1 MAPNISIEQAQ
12 VFILI
17 FLRVSAVIVFIPVLG
32 DRNVSV
38 KIKGG
43 LALLISALLFPNV
56 AVNAA
61 NVGFDIFS
69 LFIRM
74 GGEVLIGAAIGFTSQ
89 LLFSGIQLAGQLIGF
104 QMGFSIANV
113 IDPAS
118 SQQVSITAE
127 FMYILM
133 LLVFL
138 AFNGHHIF
146 ISGLAKSFQ
155 TVPLLGF
162 SLSGKLTAGM
172 VDMMRSIFEVAV
184 KIGAPLMALMFFI
197 TIGMG
202 LIARTVPQINIFII
216 GFPLQ
221 IAIGLVGMGLTM
233 PFFLTLAGRYVIGL
247 ERDVSLIL
255 TFMKS

>member
-56 AVNAA
+56 AFNAA

-74 GGEVLIGAAIGFTSQ
+74 GSEVLIGAAIGFTSQ

-133 LLVFL
+133 LLIFL

-162 SLSGKLTAGM
+162 SLSGKLPAGM
-172 VDMMRSIFEVAV
+172 VDMMRSDIRSCRQDR
-184 KIGAPLMALMFFI
+184 GAAHGPHVFHNHRHGPHRPDCA
-197 TIGMG
+197 
-202 LIARTVPQINIFII
+202 A
-216 GFPLQ
+216 
-221 IAIGLVGMGLTM
+221 
-233 PFFLTLAGRYVIGL
+233 
-247 ERDVSLIL
+247 D
-255 TFMKS
+255 

>member
-1 MAPNISIEQAQ
+1 MPAVSIEQTQ

-17 FLRVSAVIVFIPVLG
+17 FLRVSAVIVFMPVLG

-38 KIKGG
+38 RIKAG
-43 LALLISALLFPNV
+43 LALLISALLFPHV

-61 NVGFDIFS
+61 NAGFDVLS
-69 LFIRM
+69 LFFRM
-74 GGEVLIGAAIGFTSQ
+74 GTEVLIGAAIGFTSQ
-89 LLFSGIQLAGQLIGF
+89 LLFAGVQMAGQLIGF

-118 SQQVSITAE
+118 SQQVSIIAE
-127 FMYILM
+127 FMYLLM
-133 LLVFL
+133 LLIFL

-155 TVPLLGF
+155 TVPLLGVEF
-162 SLSGKLTAGM
+162 SGKLPAGM
-172 VDMMRSIFEVAV
+172 VDMMRGMFETAV

-197 TIGMG
+197 SIGMG
-202 LIARTVPQINIFII
+202 LIARTVPQINIFIV

-221 IAIGLVGMGLTM
+221 IAIGLIGMGLTM
-233 PFFLTLAGRYVIGL
+233 PFFMSLAGRYVVDL
-247 ERDVSLIL
+247 ERGVGMIL
-255 TFMKS
+255 NLMKS

>member
-1 MAPNISIEQAQ
+1 MPNISIEQTQ

-43 LALLISALLFPNV
+43 LALLISALLFPHV

-74 GGEVLIGAAIGFTSQ
+74 GTEVLIGAAIGFISQ
-89 LLFSGIQLAGQLIGF
+89 LLFAGIQMAGQLIGF

-118 SQQVSITAE
+118 TQQVSIIAE
-127 FMYILM
+127 FMYLLM
-133 LLVFL
+133 LLIFL

-146 ISGLAKSFQ
+146 ISALAKSFQ

-162 SLSGKLTAGM
+162 AFSGKLPAGM
-172 VDMMRSIFEVAV
+172 VDMMKGMFEVAV

-221 IAIGLVGMGLTM
+221 IAIGLVGMGLSM
-233 PFFLTLAGRYVIGL
+233 PFFLSLAGRYVVDL
-247 ERDVSLIL
+247 ERSVGVIL